1 MRFLLLSLLFFNG
14 CAKKFLQKQEDLKEI
29 NSTIEPDNVLSIV
42 RQANDYD
49 PVAPWTWFGI
59 IVASVCL
66 FCFAPLLFKKS
77 ILD

>member
-49 PVAPWTWFGI
+49 FVGPWIWFGI
-59 IVASVCL
+59 IVGSICL
-66 FCFAPLLFKKS
+66 LCFTSLLFKK
-77 ILD
+77 